1 MQEEIQMDK
10 AAKLSQV
17 DQKIALVDDQVTDW
31 YQTDQR
37 KLVLVKERLASYQAY
52 VETYRA
58 ERAYEDE

>member
-1 MQEEIQMDK
+1 M
-10 AAKLSQV
+10 
-17 DQKIALVDDQVTDW
+17 DDQVTDW

-52 VETYRA
+52 VETYKA